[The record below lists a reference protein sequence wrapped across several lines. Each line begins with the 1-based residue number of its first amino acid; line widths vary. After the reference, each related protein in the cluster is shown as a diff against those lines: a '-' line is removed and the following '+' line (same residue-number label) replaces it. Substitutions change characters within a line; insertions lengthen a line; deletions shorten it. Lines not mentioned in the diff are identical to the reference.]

1 MKMTR
6 IKIGSMKVPGPL
18 PALMLVLALALTA
31 LPPGS
36 SRAGDLDSANE
47 SVLEV
52 WRLFDEGD
60 LDGALVLAGE
70 IHGAEG
76 DSLLVLTAL
85 LGFIHE
91 EQGRYDEALSRL
103 DSVRPTLRERLLR
116 KEADGGEDEIPG
128 DLRSSYLRLYV
139 GVLRASGFAHFR
151 MGNCSD
157 AVTELQELMAT
168 VRAPNPLAL
177 SMIGVCMYRRPDYDS
192 ARQYFEEAFK
202 WYGEGPL
209 KDEAAY
215 NVAAM
220 HALLG
225 SAGKS
230 VEWLRTASMKDRQRW
245 VEAASSDSDFD
256 GIRQSE
262 IFVEFVAEKAAPP

>member
-1 MKMTR
+1 MTR
-6 IKIGSMKVPGPL
+6 IKIGWMKFLGPV
-18 PALMLVLALALTA
+18 PALAMALVLALTLIQ
-31 LPPGS
+31 PGPS
-36 SRAGDLDSANE
+36 LAGEMESAND

-60 LDGALVLAGE
+60 LEGALGLAGK
-70 IHGAEG
+70 IHDAEG
-76 DSLLVLTAL
+76 TSLLVLTAL

-103 DSVRPTLRERLLR
+103 DSVRPTLRNLLLQE
-116 KEADGGEDEIPG
+116 EADGGEEKIPG

-151 MGNCSD
+151 TGNCGD
-157 AVTELQELMAT
+157 AVPELQELMAT
-168 VRAPNPLAL
+168 VRAPNALAL
-177 SMIGVCMYRRPDYDS
+177 SMIGACMYRTRDYDS
-192 ARQYFEEAFK
+192 ALWYFEETFK
-202 WYGEGPL
+202 LYGEGLL

-225 SAGKS
+225 SAEKS
-230 VEWLRTASMKDRQRW
+230 VEWLRTATMKDRERW

-262 IFVEFVAEKAAPP
+262 AFGEFVEGKAAP

>member
-1 MKMTR
+1 MKMAW
-6 IKIGSMKVPGPL
+6 IKIGSMKVPGPV
-18 PALMLVLALALTA
+18 PALMLVLALVLTA
-31 LPPGS
+31 LPPGPS
-36 SRAGDLDSANE
+36 LAGEIGSAND

-60 LDGALVLAGE
+60 LEGALSLAGE
-70 IHGAEG
+70 IHDAEG
-76 DSLLVLTAL
+76 TSLLVLTAL

-103 DSVRPTLRERLLR
+103 DSVRPALRDLLFPQ
-116 KEADGGEDEIPG
+116 EADGGEEGIPG

-151 MGNCSD
+151 TENCGD
-157 AVTELQELMAT
+157 AVPELQELMAT
-168 VRAPNPLAL
+168 VRGPNPLAL
-177 SMIGVCMYRRPDYDS
+177 SMIGVCMYGRRDYDS

-215 NVAAM
+215 NAAAM

-225 SAGKS
+225 SAEES
-230 VEWLRTASMKDRQRW
+230 VEWLRTAAMKDRERW

-262 IFVEFVAEKAAPP
+262 IFGEFVEGKAAP